1 MIKSVRPTY
10 EVSVGAAFFC
20 PIVSRDNESI
30 TYETDVI
37 RADVIKTLGIT
48 PQVAEQEIWAS
59 GVLFDYINQTS
70 GADIALAAVA
80 LPPALLNKLSGAAQ
94 KGGFS
99 FNRVNDLEKEFAF
112 GYWGENRDGTL
123 VFYWHPVCK
132 MAPGEETKTTRQND
146 PPDPEKNFNIKVIPF
161 GGGEKGG
168 VWRTKYDQGAEVAEV
183 TPLTI
188 EQFFAQPI
196 YREDQIPTQTP
207 GEPQGAKAE
216 LEQLHGT
223 TTEPK
228 SNGDGTNPPPH
239 GDKK

>member
-20 PIVSRDNESI
+20 PIISRDSAGIE
-30 TYETDVI
+30 YETDVT
-37 RADVIKTLGIT
+37 RVDVIKTLGIT

-80 LPPALLNKLSGAAQ
+80 LPPALLNKLSGADQAD
-94 KGGFS
+94 GFV

-112 GYWGENRDGTL
+112 GYWGENRDGSL

-132 MAPGEETKTTRQND
+132 IAPGEETKATRQND

-161 GGGEKGG
+161 GSGDKGG
-168 VWRTKYDQGAEVAEV
+168 VWRVKYDQGEAKAAEL
-183 TPLTI
+183 TPLTV
-188 EQFFAQPI
+188 EQFFIQPI
-196 YREDQIPTQTP
+196 YEKDQIPP
-207 GEPQGAKAE
+207 PAPQGANAAFAP
-216 LEQLHGT
+216 LDGATNTLT
-223 TTEPK
+223 NK
-228 SNGDGTNPPPH
+228 SDEGA
-239 GDKK
+239 DKKK